1 MTRNSASKFI
11 FSLILTTALI
21 FSAAQSVFG
30 VRGFLANR
38 YLSRE
43 IEALKD
49 QLTVSGN
56 EIGRLESTASQL
68 KSPEYITR
76 VMNRIGYVQEGQS
89 IYIME
94 RTTESNRSSQTAS
107 HTETENPMMTLSV
120 AQNLLVSFALALL
133 INVPICLIKRKKR
146 GNDHERYHN

>member
-30 VRGFLANR
+30 VRGLLANR
-38 YLSRE
+38 YLSKE

-56 EIGRLESTASQL
+56 EIGRLESIASQL
-68 KSPEYITR
+68 KSPDYITR

-94 RTTESNRSSQTAS
+94 RTTESNRSSQAVS
-107 HTETENPMMTLSV
+107 HTETKNPPKTLSV
-120 AQNLLVSFALALL
+120 AQNLLISFILALL
-133 INVPICLIKRKKR
+133 INIIIGMFKKMR
-146 GNDHERYHN
+146 RRNDHEP